1 MRKKELRRRRGGGRK
16 GKVEWRNKWRLGSV
30 LNGARGKNDSKYI
43 DSAAVKVYLTS
54 SRHPTCCRNGCL
66 GSQQCGT

>member
-1 MRKKELRRRRGGGRK
+1 
-16 GKVEWRNKWRLGSV
+16 VEWRNKWRLGSV

-54 SRHPTCCRNGCL
+54 SRHPTCCPNGCL